1 MCKSDSPTRFGS
13 SSSKSPSSLS
23 ASFQPCARRMV
34 FSGGLE
40 EGFGDGND
48 VRSIYVPAELS
59 AALASDCLRCAQS
72 YSATS
77 SWTKADDQEGAFD
90 IQGWENT
97 DFGATGPLDYVKIHK
112 KKILKGAG
120 IVLGLL
126 VLSMVIEEFGADSP
140 APPAPAPA
148 VAPPPPDVTVG
159 AGANDAADTPTPPP
173 PPDVTPPPP
182 PPPPPPLGPP
192 PPPPPPKVRMRTRAQ
207 MATPIPVDGAFH
219 SGSTNSGTPQIPQ
232 VWSFEAVQDQT
243 YVRPTAQLGQA
254 QLA

>member
-1 MCKSDSPTRFGS
+1 MW
-13 SSSKSPSSLS
+13 
-23 ASFQPCARRMV
+23 
-34 FSGGLE
+34 
-40 EGFGDGND
+40 
-48 VRSIYVPAELS
+48 
-59 AALASDCLRCAQS
+59 CAQS

-120 IVLGLL
+120 IALGLL
-126 VLSMVIEEFGADSP
+126 VLMTVIEEFGADSP

-182 PPPPPPLGPP
+182 PPPPPPQGPP

-219 SGSTNSGTPQIPQ
+219 DGSTNSGHPVQ

>member
-1 MCKSDSPTRFGS
+1 M
-13 SSSKSPSSLS
+13 
-23 ASFQPCARRMV
+23 
-34 FSGGLE
+34 
-40 EGFGDGND
+40 
-48 VRSIYVPAELS
+48 
-59 AALASDCLRCAQS
+59 LRCAQS

-120 IVLGLL
+120 IALGLL

-173 PPDVTPPPP
+173 PP
-182 PPPPPPLGPP
+182 
-192 PPPPPPKVRMRTRAQ
+192 PPPKVRMRTRAQ

-219 SGSTNSGTPQIPQ
+219 DGSTNSDHRVQ

-243 YVRPTAQLGQA
+243 YVRPTAQLGPA